1 MIPSQNHDSK
11 CRKNMDI
18 EGFID
23 PAKIVYMEISKI
35 IYIADPFKLSKF
47 SILKLIII
55 GRAKRT
61 ATFDW

>member
-1 MIPSQNHDSK
+1 
-11 CRKNMDI
+11 MDI